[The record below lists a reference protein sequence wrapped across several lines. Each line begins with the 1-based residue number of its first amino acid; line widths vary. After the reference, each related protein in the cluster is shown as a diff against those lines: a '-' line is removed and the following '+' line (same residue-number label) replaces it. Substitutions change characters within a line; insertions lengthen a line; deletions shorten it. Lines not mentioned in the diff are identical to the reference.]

1 MMSSCYYILVLCLRV
16 LVVGGPTLDIV
27 VVDRERTVRYGGPGI
42 YVSAAASVLG
52 LDLEVYVLGVVGW
65 RTLGSLRVIGE
76 LGGLWIG
83 TYFPWVEGL
92 VFEHVYRGVN
102 RVSSM
107 IGTATALPSSTIFN
121 AIEKIRPDI
130 VVLSPVYGEVTIGTP
145 SLLYH
150 NYDECIFFDIQGLQR
165 RGLARGLPPI
175 VSSFIHASD
184 KEAEDIYNIVKS
196 HILETS
202 GYGPIRLVHENS
214 VEVIGHAVGE
224 LNDPTGAGDV
234 FTFLFAY
241 RFCRDYSV
249 VESVEWASRI
259 TYNVLPTIN
268 DLVKNLS
275 SDSHSLGDG

>member
-1 MMSSCYYILVLCLRV
+1 MLYLRV

-27 VVDRERTVRYGGPGI
+27 VVGGERTVRYGGPGT

-52 LDLEVYVLGVVGW
+52 LDIEVYILGEVGW

-76 LGGLWIG
+76 LDGLWTG
-83 TYFPWVEGL
+83 MYFPWVEGL
-92 VFEHVYRGVN
+92 IFEHVYRGIN
-102 RVSSM
+102 RISSM
-107 IGTATALPSSTIFN
+107 IGTTTTLPSPLILKTL
-121 AIEKIRPDI
+121 EKIRPD
-130 VVLSPVYGEVTIGTP
+130 VVILSPVYGEITIETP

-150 NYDECIFFDIQGLQR
+150 NYNECIFFDIQGLHR

-175 VSSFIHASD
+175 VASFIHASD
-184 KEAEDIYNIVKS
+184 REAEGIYGIVKS

-202 GYGPIRLVHENS
+202 GYGPIRLINGDS
-214 VEVIGHAVGE
+214 VEVVGHAVGE
-224 LNDPTGAGDV
+224 LSDPTGAGDV

-241 RFCRDYSV
+241 RFCSDYSI

-275 SDSHSLGDG
+275 TISHSFGDG